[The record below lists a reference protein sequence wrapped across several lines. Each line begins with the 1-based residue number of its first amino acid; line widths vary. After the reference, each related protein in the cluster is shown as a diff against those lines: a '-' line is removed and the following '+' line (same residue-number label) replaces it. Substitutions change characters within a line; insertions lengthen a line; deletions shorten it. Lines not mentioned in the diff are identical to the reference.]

1 MVTCKICNTN
11 IQNFKIHEK
20 SNKHKRNINQSMLD
34 FDYFNDKNNKE
45 IMNNYDKILNLND
58 EFEQAYLDVKDVKRK
73 YSLNIHFKLFKF
85 LQLCGVKC
93 NISDF
98 QKVSNKRENTL
109 NEYNKMWKK
118 ICEINKWK
126 LIE

>member
-1 MVTCKICNTN
+1 MK
-11 IQNFKIHEK
+11 
-20 SNKHKRNINQSMLD
+20 
-34 FDYFNDKNNKE
+34 
-45 IMNNYDKILNLND
+45 NYDKILNLND
-58 EFEQAYLDVKDVKRK
+58 EFEEAYLDVKCSKGK
-73 YSLNIHFKLFKF
+73 NSLNVHFKLFKL

-98 QKVSNKRENTL
+98 QKVSNKREITL
-109 NEYNKMWKK
+109 NEYNKMWEE